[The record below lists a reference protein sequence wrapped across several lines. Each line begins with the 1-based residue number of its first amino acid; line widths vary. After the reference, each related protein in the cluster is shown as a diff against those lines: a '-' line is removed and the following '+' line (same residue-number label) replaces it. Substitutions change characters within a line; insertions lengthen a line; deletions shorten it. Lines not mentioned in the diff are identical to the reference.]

1 MEVHLSESF
10 TSLEGT
16 KPQEI
21 IHGRS
26 MTEHVVARTV
36 SLYFSLCVC
45 SKPRRLGSSFGPQ
58 SRGQE
63 GVSQVPQTLHLV
75 CPGKNCWEVDPLL
88 NTEVTR
94 NPRDSLY
101 YHWESNTFK
110 KKTFIMKLIYRSYL
124 CRYSFAIKITFTSNS
139 LWDVDYTFLH
149 CSRLLVDQSFP
160 LERLHCSR
168 QTGSCQLLD
177 PLSPSTRMCFQTHY
191 MLDTTPCRMSLKDS
205 FL

>member
-1 MEVHLSESF
+1 MMYSASLVTSCREEVAVSNTEEILNQLVQMTKQVMEVHLKMSAL
-10 TSLEGT
+10 SLSPHWKAQ
-16 KPQEI
+16 KPQER
-21 IHGRS
+21 IHGRC
-26 MTEHVVARTV
+26 MTEHVVAHTV

-88 NTEVTR
+88 NTQVTR

-110 KKTFIMKLIYRSYL
+110 KNIYYEVNLRV
-124 CRYSFAIKITFTSNS
+124 IS
-139 LWDVDYTFLH
+139 L
-149 CSRLLVDQSFP
+149 QI
-160 LERLHCSR
+160 
-168 QTGSCQLLD
+168 
-177 PLSPSTRMCFQTHY
+177 
-191 MLDTTPCRMSLKDS
+191 
-205 FL
+205 